1 MDIDR
6 YSTKYEKILIKNVQK
21 DYKVHKVGFIL
32 VSFNIYKSVYMIY
45 KNLFKEE
52 NWYGIIDTG
61 KEVDNI

>member
-21 DYKVHKVGFIL
+21 DYKVHKVWFIL
-32 VSFNIYKSVYMIY
+32 VNFNIYKSVYMIY

-52 NWYGIIDTG
+52 NWYGIISLYR
-61 KEVDNI
+61 KISW

>member
-32 VSFNIYKSVYMIY
+32 VNFNIYKSVYMIY

-52 NWYGIIDTG
+52 NWYGIISLYG
-61 KEVDNI
+61 KISW